1 MAQRSEPTSHSQAT
15 GTKRKRPKNNMG
27 YLPWNVQEKIKRR
40 RVEEMKMRSSYSKE
54 RKKAL
59 GTGAN
64 AGVVDS
70 GWPRKTKALD
80 EGEGANDTVSS
91 LEGAQTTAL
100 DADRKPVQ
108 LPLPA
113 PKPRKEPKRSIEPP
127 RSSSARGA
135 SIPNVQG
142 QEAPT
147 KPEAKHD
154 QVLGSDGRHNSNE
167 AEGPSFRELKRAAYS
182 RQSLHTYKS
191 RSVKDKHGDS
201 SMAYNPDRQHSNFSG
216 ATTLYGEGASEPKF
230 TPNESFQT
238 DYAAGYQDEPLARP
252 RPQFAQQS
260 RDSQRVSFA
269 PPKSTG
275 DLRLWR
281 HDERGNM
288 WTKGGR
294 RRCVGRFCCCT
305 VMMTLF
311 LIVSIVLAL
320 ALWARPPDIRFN
332 GISLP
337 TGGSAVQVQTD
348 SLDINLSLSIGVKNP
363 NFFGASFKS
372 IDATAFYPPLTSQLG
387 GGTLHDINFP
397 ANSDTQFLF
406 PFNIT
411 YSSGLDPN
419 NILVTDLVNKCGIKP
434 GSTKSKL
441 TVKYQLKSFGGEA
454 LLKSLGVE

>member
-1 MAQRSEPTSHSQAT
+1 
-15 GTKRKRPKNNMG
+15 
-27 YLPWNVQEKIKRR
+27 
-40 RVEEMKMRSSYSKE
+40 
-54 RKKAL
+54 
-59 GTGAN
+59 
-64 AGVVDS
+64 
-70 GWPRKTKALD
+70 
-80 EGEGANDTVSS
+80 
-91 LEGAQTTAL
+91 
-100 DADRKPVQ
+100 
-108 LPLPA
+108 
-113 PKPRKEPKRSIEPP
+113 
-127 RSSSARGA
+127 
-135 SIPNVQG
+135 
-142 QEAPT
+142 
-147 KPEAKHD
+147 
-154 QVLGSDGRHNSNE
+154 
-167 AEGPSFRELKRAAYS
+167 
-182 RQSLHTYKS
+182 
-191 RSVKDKHGDS
+191 
-201 SMAYNPDRQHSNFSG
+201 MAYNPDRQHSNFSG
-216 ATTLYGEGASEPKF
+216 ATTLYGEGASEPKI
-230 TPNESFQT
+230 TPNDSFQT
-238 DYAAGYQDEPLARP
+238 DYGAGYQDEPLPRP
-252 RPQFAQQS
+252 RPQFAQQA

-311 LIVSIVLAL
+311 LIISIVLAL

-363 NFFGASFKS
+363 NFFGAMFKS

-411 YSSGLDPN
+411 YSSGIDPN
-419 NILVTDLVNKCGIKP
+419 NVLVTDLVNKCGIKP
-434 GSTKSKL
+434 GTTKSKL
-441 TVKYQLKSFGGEA
+441 TVKYQLKLALRIVAITISPSFSGTADFDCPVTRDDLLSFGGDA